1 MCACVG
7 VHECVWVSVCACT
20 HEHACACPC
29 ACAHACEPTTSP
41 SPNPRMQSVSNQ
53 QLKPEEVERYFRH
66 TERANRKPMS
76 RKEVAQAKGRIT
88 EALK

>member
-1 MCACVG
+1 
-7 VHECVWVSVCACT
+7 
-20 HEHACACPC
+20 
-29 ACAHACEPTTSP
+29 
-41 SPNPRMQSVSNQ
+41 MQSVSNQ